1 MDQNL
6 TNEQNL
12 NNNQNGAVQQGN
24 PANGGNPGPAPNGY
38 PAGYGY
44 QYNNG
49 YPERNDGGPEKFF
62 AAVLLGMFIAVVVL
76 YGVRFSIN
84 TLRKVGF
91 LKNPNK
97 VTVSG
102 DTALDQETL
111 DKIRVLEE
119 SIDEYYYKT
128 DIDREKEKNSI
139 YKGVVASLEDPYSE
153 YYTEEEYKELL
164 EDTKGIYYGIGAY
177 VTMDKQLNLPR
188 ITGTI
193 EGSPAEASGLKS
205 GDIIEKVDD
214 ESVQGL
220 TLSEVV
226 KKIHGEM
233 GTVVKITVYREGESE
248 DLDFDVTRDEVKAQT
263 VNTTMLENNIG
274 YLGITEFDSVTPEQF
289 SKGMEDLRSQDMK
302 ALIIDLR
309 SNPGGNLSA
318 VVDIANQLLPA
329 GNVVYTLD
337 RDGNKEEYKSD
348 GLHEI
353 DIPLAVLVNGYSA
366 SASEILSGAIK
377 DYDKGVLVG
386 ETTYGKGVVQRIFSL
401 NDGTAVKLTI
411 SNYFTPNGNNINGI
425 GIEPDVEV
433 ELDAEKYN
441 ADGTDTQLNKAVE
454 ILNQKLGN

>member
-128 DIDREKEKNSI
+128 DIDREKEK
-139 YKGVVASLEDPYSE
+139 
-153 YYTEEEYKELL
+153 
-164 EDTKGIYYGIGAY
+164 
-177 VTMDKQLNLPR
+177 
-188 ITGTI
+188 
-193 EGSPAEASGLKS
+193 
-205 GDIIEKVDD
+205 
-214 ESVQGL
+214 
-220 TLSEVV
+220 
-226 KKIHGEM
+226 
-233 GTVVKITVYREGESE
+233 
-248 DLDFDVTRDEVKAQT
+248 
-263 VNTTMLENNIG
+263 
-274 YLGITEFDSVTPEQF
+274 
-289 SKGMEDLRSQDMK
+289 
-302 ALIIDLR
+302 
-309 SNPGGNLSA
+309 
-318 VVDIANQLLPA
+318 
-329 GNVVYTLD
+329 
-337 RDGNKEEYKSD
+337 
-348 GLHEI
+348 
-353 DIPLAVLVNGYSA
+353 
-366 SASEILSGAIK
+366 
-377 DYDKGVLVG
+377 
-386 ETTYGKGVVQRIFSL
+386 
-401 NDGTAVKLTI
+401 
-411 SNYFTPNGNNINGI
+411 
-425 GIEPDVEV
+425 
-433 ELDAEKYN
+433 
-441 ADGTDTQLNKAVE
+441 
-454 ILNQKLGN
+454 